1 MKTTHICPWWQP
13 AARSG
18 ELVPQQRETDGL
30 RLEPVFLQV
39 LGSGEVVAAGVA
51 EDACPCSLRTGF
63 AELWG
68 HARLPGGLP
77 VPDFQGCRFPLWFSP
92 CVVIN
97 KSLSVYKVILLR
109 FTRTSPTAPSG
120 PRST

>member
-1 MKTTHICPWWQP
+1 MKTTRVCPWWQP

-51 EDACPCSLRTGF
+51 EDAVSVFLADGLR
-63 AELWG
+63 
-68 HARLPGGLP
+68 
-77 VPDFQGCRFPLWFSP
+77 
-92 CVVIN
+92 
-97 KSLSVYKVILLR
+97 
-109 FTRTSPTAPSG
+109 
-120 PRST
+120 